1 MTSNL
6 VPDRINVMI
15 APTREVPWA
24 DDLARSLAKMPAV
37 LHWPRTNMEA
47 IGLAASHEMHL
58 GILNAN
64 TEVVDGLTVLRRIRR
79 MGIELPC
86 LLVCD
91 KPDRQLLW
99 EALALEALSVV
110 RADTHQSLLASLL
123 TKAVER
129 VCREDWPDGRPFDT
143 WKN

>member
-6 VPDRINVMI
+6 VTNRVHIMI
-15 APTREVPWA
+15 APTRDVPWA
-24 DDLARSLAKMPAV
+24 DDLARSLAQMRAV
-37 LHWPRTNMEA
+37 LHWPRTEGEA
-47 IGLAASHEMHL
+47 IGMAASREMHL

-64 TEVVDGLTVLRRIRR
+64 RSVVDGLAVLRRIRR

-91 KPDRQLLW
+91 EPDRQLLW
-99 EALALEALSVV
+99 EALTLEALSVV
-110 RADTHQSLLASLL
+110 RADTHRNLLASLL
-123 TKAVER
+123 AKAVKR
-129 VCREDWPDGRPFDT
+129 VCRDNGPFDT